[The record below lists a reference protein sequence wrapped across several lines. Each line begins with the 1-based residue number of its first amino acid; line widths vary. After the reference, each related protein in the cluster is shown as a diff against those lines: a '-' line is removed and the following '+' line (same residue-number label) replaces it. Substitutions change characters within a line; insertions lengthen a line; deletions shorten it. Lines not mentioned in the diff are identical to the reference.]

1 MSASSTTESCKC
13 GFEIVVTNDG
23 LCGSC
28 DWERRRK
35 ADIQAKANREST
47 EAWEDLVAS
56 IGGEAE
62 LPKYTLETFAP
73 FDDRTRSALDAAI
86 VFHPASTSLYLTGV
100 PGCGKTHLAIA
111 LAQKFFAEGKTIRYF
126 RSGPAFA
133 RYFQMREPDEEQRR
147 INAAAAADLLIINE
161 LGIGRDSEYRLQ
173 ILHEVMDAREML
185 GRRGMVVTS
194 NLHPE
199 DLEKRTGDGRLR
211 SRFEGG
217 FRIILAGEQDY
228 RIIKRKEASR

>member
-1 MSASSTTESCKC
+1 MPGPCGKC
-13 GFEIVVTNDG
+13 GFDIVVTEDG

-28 DWERRRK
+28 DWYRRRDE
-35 ADIQAKANREST
+35 AIWAKANREST
-47 EAWEDLVAS
+47 AAWQDLVAS
-56 IGGEAE
+56 IGGEEE
-62 LPKYTLETFAP
+62 LPKYTLETFRP
-73 FDDRTRSALDAAI
+73 FDDRTRKALEAVKA
-86 VFHPASTSLYLTGV
+86 FHPSTTSLYLTGV
-100 PGCGKTHLAIA
+100 TGCGKTHLAIA
-111 LAQKFFAEGKTIRYF
+111 LAQKFFREVKTIRYF

-133 RYFQMREPDEEQRR
+133 RYFMMRDPDEEQRR
-147 INAAAAADLLIINE
+147 INAAAAADLLIVNE

-211 SRFEGG
+211 SRFESAAW
-217 FRIILAGEQDY
+217 RIILAGDQDY
-228 RIIKRKEASR
+228 RIIQRTRRAT